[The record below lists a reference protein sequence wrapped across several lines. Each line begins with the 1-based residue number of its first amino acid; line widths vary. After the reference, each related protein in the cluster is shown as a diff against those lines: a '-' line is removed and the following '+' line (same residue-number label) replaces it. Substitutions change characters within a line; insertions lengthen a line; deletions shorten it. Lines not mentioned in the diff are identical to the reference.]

1 MWVGRVLSAR
11 NEKQLCIAPGY
22 GDGFCV
28 WGDVAEV
35 IYKGATPDCGE
46 DDAGIRWDDP
56 EIRIDWPVSAPIL
69 SEKDARAPRF
79 SEIGDL
85 AV

>member
-1 MWVGRVLSAR
+1 M
-11 NEKQLCIAPGY
+11 
-22 GDGFCV
+22 
-28 WGDVAEV
+28 
-35 IYKGATPDCGE
+35 IYKCTTPYCAE

-69 SEKDARAPRF
+69 SEKDARAPRL
-79 SEIGDL
+79 SEIGHL